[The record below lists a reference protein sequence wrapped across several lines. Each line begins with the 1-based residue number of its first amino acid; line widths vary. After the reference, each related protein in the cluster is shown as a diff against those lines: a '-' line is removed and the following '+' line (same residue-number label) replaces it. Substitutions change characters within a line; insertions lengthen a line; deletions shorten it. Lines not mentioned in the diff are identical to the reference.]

1 MGEAI
6 AGIAESPKDC
16 QPDADFIGPVVIK
29 NSGRRQGRGLF
40 TTEFVKSGTVL
51 LICRAL
57 ARCLDYS
64 HQLMYAPMSN
74 KLVPNVVNA
83 INKKGDHVRLL
94 FRSLDPSSDNGLK
107 TYCPALPDFAFECL
121 PYLAKKTIR
130 REYENLGT
138 EAILRI
144 VSTIAFDDM
153 SPENIN
159 NWKNPD
165 EMRRYYGIWLIP
177 SFINHSCIPNASRI
191 NVGDM
196 MSIHAT
202 KDINNGEEITIPYFN
217 VLLPS
222 QIRKIACRPWGFIC
236 VCERCQLEDSCE
248 KLCSSFLKRVLASGK
263 NSIVNFSEKLDGWL
277 GSVGAALGERN
288 SMWIRSSFFLHYL
301 SRLQHQN
308 LGQCDC
314 LKYEENAYINYMN
327 NLTVVK
333 EALLATSP
341 GDIRRLLLDCSSMAT
356 YKKIAAIQPEYE
368 GFYQR
373 IFNIK
378 KSCDAVYGCQK
389 PSIVKILLRKLSN
402 RSFL

>member
-40 TTEFVKSGTVL
+40 TTEFVKSETVL

-94 FRSLDPSSDNGLK
+94 FCSLDPSSDNSLK

-165 EMRRYYGIWLIP
+165 EMRRYYDIWLIP

-196 MSIHAT
+196 MSIHVT
-202 KDINNGEEITIPYFN
+202 KEFNKGKEITIFFHTML
-217 VLLPS
+217 VGLLTG
-222 QIRKIACRPWGFIC
+222 CG
-236 VCERCQLEDSCE
+236 DSPA
-248 KLCSSFLKRVLASGK
+248 L
-263 NSIVNFSEKLDGWL
+263 VND
-277 GSVGAALGERN
+277 
-288 SMWIRSSFFLHYL
+288 
-301 SRLQHQN
+301 
-308 LGQCDC
+308 
-314 LKYEENAYINYMN
+314 
-327 NLTVVK
+327 
-333 EALLATSP
+333 
-341 GDIRRLLLDCSSMAT
+341 
-356 YKKIAAIQPEYE
+356 AI
-368 GFYQR
+368 
-373 IFNIK
+373 
-378 KSCDAVYGCQK
+378 
-389 PSIVKILLRKLSN
+389 
-402 RSFL
+402 